1 LSYSKARRAEAL
13 PEEGFVQGGGVRVGV
28 ISVYMDYRRKGEKAR
43 GLPQPAVGPLIAGL
57 LPRDI
62 EIKVTNET
70 WEDADWSRDYDL
82 LFISSLHSDFDR
94 ARQIAH
100 YWRRRGAKTVFGG
113 TMASTYPGLCQPFFD
128 AVVVGDPEGSV
139 RQVFDDFRSGE
150 LKPLYVSASY
160 DGTQAPVPRFDLV
173 AGKHVVPLSFE
184 ATRGCPYN
192 CEFCALAG
200 IGTRFHVRPAQLVVR
215 DIQEGQRMLR
225 DLVPWPQR
233 RMVAFLD
240 NNIGGNPAYLSELCD
255 ALAPL
260 RIRWG
265 SAITLNALA
274 LPGMVERL
282 ARSGCRV
289 AVVGLE
295 SFNPEAI
302 LDMQKFQN
310 ALDQTRFLIERCRRN
325 GVLLESGLM
334 VSPMVDDWSYIQT
347 IPQRLRE
354 AGLHIPAYICFEGPI
369 PGTPCFKRLAAGPEP
384 AFLPDAYLRDF
395 SGYTLV
401 VRPKREPVE
410 TFIQGYQWV
419 MDNTYTRMA
428 KLRKYVDDVPPLLSA
443 GSWGVALGDVVSH
456 WNAGHVPRP
465 DRTYLAG
472 TDVPPPEATSVPL
485 TDDDFESEAERSAI
499 LDPWRV
505 TDAEGRVLPAWL
517 DSIRVFEGKGRLSA
531 QARGLIAAPVSGGV
545 A

>member
-1 LSYSKARRAEAL
+1 MRI
-13 PEEGFVQGGGVRVGV
+13 GVV
-28 ISVYMDYRRKGEKAR
+28 SVYMDYRRKGQKAR
-43 GLPQPAVGPLIAGL
+43 GLPQPAIGPLIGGL
-57 LPRDI
+57 LPPDIDI
-62 EIKVTNET
+62 EVINET
-70 WEDADWSRDYDL
+70 WEDPNWSRDYDL

-94 ARQIAH
+94 ARQIGH

-128 AVVVGDPEGSV
+128 AVVVGDPEESV
-139 RQVFDDFRSGE
+139 RKVFDDFCRGE
-150 LKPLYVSASY
+150 LKPLYVSVPY
-160 DGTQAPVPRFDLV
+160 NGRQVPVPRFDLL

-184 ATRGCPYN
+184 ATRGCPFS
-192 CEFCALAG
+192 CEFCALTG
-200 IGTRFHVRPAQLVVR
+200 IGTRFHTRPPEMVVR

-233 RMVAFLD
+233 RAVAFLD
-240 NNIGGNPAYLSELCD
+240 NSIGGDPAYLRKLCE

-274 LPGMVERL
+274 LPGVVEQL

-302 LDMQKFQN
+302 SDMKKFQN
-310 ALDQTRFLIERCRRN
+310 ALDQVSFLIDRCRKN
-325 GVLLESGLM
+325 GVLLDSGLM
-334 VSPMVDDWSYIQT
+334 ISPAVDDWSYIQT
-347 IPQRLRE
+347 IPRRLQE
-354 AGLHIPAYICFEGPI
+354 AGLHVPAYISFEGPI
-369 PGTPCFKRLAAGPEP
+369 PGTPHFKRLAAEPEP
-384 AFLPDAYLRDF
+384 AFLPNAYLRDF

-410 TFIQGYQWV
+410 RFIEGYRWV

-428 KLRKYVDDVPPLLSA
+428 KLRKYVDDVPRLVCA
-443 GSWGVALGDVVSH
+443 GGWDVALGDIVSQ
-456 WNAGHVPRP
+456 WRAGHVPHP

-485 TDDDFESEAERSAI
+485 TEDDFESEPERSAI
-499 LDPWRV
+499 LEPWRV
-505 TDAEGRVLPAWL
+505 TDAEGQVLPVWL
-517 DSIRVFEGKGRLSA
+517 DSIRVFEGRGRLSA
-531 QARGLIAAPVSGGV
+531 RARDLIAAPVSGGV